1 MTEKTIENTN
11 FVAFM
16 HEVVAAVKDGY
27 SLTFDPKHAPS
38 STPTYFVVLVQGDE
52 KPSFEDTLD
61 EVEVITKAVVEDMT
75 TQEKLE
81 VAVETA
87 KELDNVVTEA
97 IKPAQKGRPR
107 K

>member
-1 MTEKTIENTN
+1 
-11 FVAFM
+11 
-16 HEVVAAVKDGY
+16 
-27 SLTFDPKHAPS
+27 
-38 STPTYFVVLVQGDE
+38 
-52 KPSFEDTLD
+52 
-61 EVEVITKAVVEDMT
+61 MT